1 MSDERQQQWHTILQM
16 TQQMR
21 ELAVPNESLTDLSVD
36 EEYAKQPWQ
45 AISDIESS
53 RLTLI
58 KDFFSQPVAESDASE
73 IAEGIR
79 QIQSVD
85 SELFI
90 ISKNIQKEIGS
101 TFSKMGNA
109 QRAVSAY
116 SNNAES

>member
-1 MSDERQQQWHTILQM
+1 MIQKRQQQWQTILQL

-58 KDFFSQPVAESDASE
+58 NDFFSEPVVESDAQE
-73 IAEGIR
+73 IADGIR

-85 SELFI
+85 SELFV
-90 ISKNIQKEIGS
+90 ISKNIQKEIGA
-101 TFSKMGNA
+101 TFSKMGNG

-116 SNNAES
+116 SNNANS

>member
-1 MSDERQQQWHTILQM
+1 MSDKRQQQWQTILQM

-58 KDFFSQPVAESDASE
+58 KDFFSQPVAENDAPE

-85 SELFI
+85 SELFV
-90 ISKNIQKEIGS
+90 ISKNIQKEIGA